1 MNIIL
6 PIFVCVVLPVSIVL
20 ILVYS
25 KVNSTNKQA
34 QVLQKAIECDHG
46 LDVDKLAEVITNRR
60 LFTQQKREK
69 TPRELLHLRLLRGCI
84 FTLGGLF
91 FGITTSVTFH
101 LGKYTMYDDLN
112 GALAVSAIS
121 LAIGISYLIVY
132 FMTRKDIDKE

>member
-34 QVLQKAIECDHG
+34 QVLQKAIECDHN
-46 LDVDKLAEVITNRR
+46 LDVDKLAEIISNRR
-60 LFTQQKREK
+60 MFQLHKHER

-84 FTLGGLF
+84 FTLCGLF
-91 FGITTSVTFH
+91 FGTVSVLTMKPVYD
-101 LGKYTMYDDLN
+101 LDDNYT
-112 GALAVSAIS
+112 GALSVSAIS
-121 LAIGISYLIVY
+121 LGVGISYLIVY
-132 FMTRKDIDKE
+132 FMTRKDVDKE